1 MPRPRLPQRLRPVLR
16 TSLGLA
22 ALGFCSSFFGAGVV
36 FLVLLLQGVPEGAQ
50 GTEWIIA
57 VVAAGYVLLSV
68 LVGTT
73 WAVFL
78 QRRTVVWF
86 VLGRTPTRDEA
97 RRALRLPLH
106 LAKVSGT
113 LWLGGVV
120 VVGTLTTVFGTW
132 FDAMGVALAIALGGI
147 ATVGLNYL
155 ATEWVARPLLATA
168 LRSVPPGESL
178 ATTVLARLVVT
189 WLLASGAPMIG
200 VLILVLPPDFGGDP
214 QYSLVTL
221 SILGLLLGAA
231 ATFLLAR
238 SVASPLHRLRDA
250 LGEIARGRRDV
261 AVGVDDASEIGM
273 LQASVNDLTT
283 GLREQERMRD
293 LFGRHVGDE
302 VARHALEHGASMS
315 GDVRVVTAL
324 FVDVVDS
331 TSLAAELAPDEVAR
345 KLNGLFAAVVDAVST
360 HGGLVNKFQGD
371 AAMCIFG
378 APARHADPATSAL
391 ATARAIRDAV
401 TASGE
406 LDLGIGVATGPAFA
420 GQLGTATRFEYTVI
434 GDAVNEAARLTEHAK
449 HAEGRILASRAALD
463 AALDAERGRWHTHE
477 TYQLRG
483 RAEPTETW
491 STPPS
496 GAASPTDP
504 SARHDPDS
512 ESTAEPAAES
522 TAGQAVAPDAEAAA
536 EATSAAVPET
546 DAAPAEDTTAAE
558 DTAPAE
564 RG

>member
-1 MPRPRLPQRLRPVLR
+1 MPVPRPLLPQQLRPVLR

-36 FLVLLLQGVPEGAQ
+36 FLVLLLQGVPADAQ
-50 GTEWIIA
+50 GAEWIIA

-68 LVGTT
+68 LIGTT
-73 WAVFL
+73 WAGFL

-97 RRALRLPLH
+97 RRALRLPLQ

-113 LWLGGVV
+113 LWLGGIVV
-120 VVGTLTTVFGTW
+120 LGTLTTVFGTW

-155 ATEWVARPLLATA
+155 ATEWVARPLLAAA
-168 LRSVPPGESL
+168 LRAVPPGSSL

-200 VLILVLPPDFGGDP
+200 VLILVLPPDLGGDP
-214 QYSLVTL
+214 RYSLMTL
-221 SILGLLLGAA
+221 SFLGLLLGAL

-238 SVASPLHRLRDA
+238 SVAAPLHRLRDA
-250 LGEIARGRRDV
+250 LDEIARGRRDLT
-261 AVGVDDASEIGM
+261 VGVDDASEIGM

-293 LFGRHVGDE
+293 LFGRHVGDD
-302 VARHALEHGASMS
+302 VARHALEHGASMD

-345 KLNGLFAAVVDAVST
+345 TLNSLFSVVVDAVST

-391 ATARAIRDAV
+391 RTARAIRDAV
-401 TASGE
+401 TAGGE

-449 HAEGRILASRAALD
+449 HAGGRILASRAAID
-463 AALDAERGRWHTHE
+463 AAGESERDRWHAHE

-483 RAEPTETW
+483 RTEPTETW
-491 STPPS
+491 ATPP
-496 GAASPTDP
+496 GEAASPAD
-504 SARHDPDS
+504 SWARHDS
-512 ESTAEPAAES
+512 EQDTNPAA
-522 TAGQAVAPDAEAAA
+522 APDATRETHTAPTEKAASA
-536 EATSAAVPET
+536 EG
-546 DAAPAEDTTAAE
+546 
-558 DTAPAE
+558 TAPAGGTTPAE
-564 RG
+564 YG